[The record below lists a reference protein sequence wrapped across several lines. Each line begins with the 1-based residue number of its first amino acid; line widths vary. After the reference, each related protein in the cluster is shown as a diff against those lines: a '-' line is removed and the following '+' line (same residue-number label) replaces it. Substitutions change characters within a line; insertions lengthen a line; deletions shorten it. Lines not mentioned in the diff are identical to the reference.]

1 LPFHR
6 SKLAQA
12 GFRGGSFLR
21 RRGIGRMVGMQS
33 SLRAGIFIACVL
45 SVPALAADFTV
56 PPVPTHYVTD
66 NADALSS
73 ATQASVDAK
82 LKAYEK
88 ATGHQVIVWIGDTT
102 GDVPLETW
110 TGESAHQ
117 WHVGRRGK
125 DDGAILFLFMSDHKV
140 RIEVGYG
147 LEGSLTDAD
156 SSRII
161 RDDIVPR
168 MKANDPNGAV
178 SSGVAAMLTTI
189 TPSYAGVTPPPAAES
204 TAAPPASGFAMA
216 VLGFFG
222 ILGLFVLLFVFVIVR
237 SKGRPAGQKEKGFSS
252 WTSGGGSSS
261 SSSSFDDSSSS
272 SDDFSSGGGDFGGG
286 GASGSW

>member
-1 LPFHR
+1 MRPSLW
-6 SKLAQA
+6 A
-12 GFRGGSFLR
+12 GLL
-21 RRGIGRMVGMQS
+21 I
-33 SLRAGIFIACVL
+33 AGVL
-45 SVPALAADFTV
+45 SLPALAADFTV
-56 PPVPTHYVTD
+56 PPGPTHYVTD
-66 NADALSS
+66 NAGALSS
-73 ATQASVDAK
+73 ATQASVDAE

-110 TGESAHQ
+110 TGETAHQ

-156 SSRII
+156 SSQII
-161 RDDIVPR
+161 RNDIVPR
-168 MKANDPNGAV
+168 MKANDANGAV

-189 TPSYAGVTPPPAAES
+189 TPSYAGVTPPPPAENV
-204 TAAPPASGFAMA
+204 APPLVSGA
-216 VLGFFG
+216 VISMF
-222 ILGLFVLLFVFVIVR
+222 GLFGVFMLFIAFVIVMR
-237 SKGRPAGQKEKGFSS
+237 IIGSIRYGYLVMRKGAPAAKKEMKGFAF
-252 WTSGGGSSS
+252 WGSGDGGSSS
-261 SSSSFDDSSSS
+261 SGGSSDSSSS
-272 SDDFSSGGGDFGGG
+272 DDDFSSGGGDFGGG

>member
-1 LPFHR
+1 MVR
-6 SKLAQA
+6 
-12 GFRGGSFLR
+12 LR
-21 RRGIGRMVGMQS
+21 
-33 SLRAGIFIACVL
+33 LHLLAGIVL
-45 SVPALAADFTV
+45 TFALYAFASAADFTV
-56 PPVPTHYVTD
+56 PPAPTHYVTD
-66 NADALSS
+66 NAGALSS
-73 ATQASVDAK
+73 ATQTSVDAE

-102 GDVPLETW
+102 GNVPLETW
-110 TGESAHQ
+110 TGDTAHQ
-117 WHVGRRGK
+117 WHVGRRGH

-168 MKANDPNGAV
+168 MKAGDPNGAV
-178 SSGVAAMLTTI
+178 SQGVAAMLTTI

-204 TAAPPASGFAMA
+204 AATSNVSGFA
-216 VLGFFG
+216 LWLIGFFA
-222 ILGLFVLLFVFVIVR
+222 LFVLFVMIVIVMLASR
-237 SKGRPAGQKEKGFSS
+237 KGVPGAKKEKGGGFWSS
-252 WTSGGGSSS
+252 SGSSS
-261 SSSSFDDSSSS
+261 SSSSDFSSSS
-272 SDDFSSGGGDFGGG
+272 DDDFSSGGGDFGGG

>member
-1 LPFHR
+1 
-6 SKLAQA
+6 
-12 GFRGGSFLR
+12 
-21 RRGIGRMVGMQS
+21 MMGMRS
-33 SLRAGIFIACVL
+33 SLWLVIFVACVL

-56 PPVPTHYVTD
+56 PPAPTHYVTD
-66 NADALSS
+66 NAGALSS
-73 ATQASVDAK
+73 ATQTSVDAE

-102 GDVPLETW
+102 GGVPLETW
-110 TGESAHQ
+110 TGETAHQ
-117 WHVGRRGK
+117 WHVGRRGH

-168 MKANDPNGAV
+168 MKANDPDGAV

-189 TPSYAGVTPPPAAES
+189 TPSYGGVTPPPAAEKV
-204 TAAPPASGFAMA
+204 APPVVTGA
-216 VLGFFG
+216 VISMF
-222 ILGLFVLLFVFVIVR
+222 GLFGVFMLFIAFVIVMR
-237 SKGRPAGQKEKGFSS
+237 IIGSIRYGYLVMRKGAPAAKKEMKGFAFWDSS
-252 WTSGGGSSS
+252 GGSSS
-261 SSSSFDDSSSS
+261 SGSSDSSSS
-272 SDDFSSGGGDFGGG
+272 DDDFSSGGGDFGGG